1 MLILGLSASL
11 SSMVESVSKFVSSLS
26 ALSLISGDPGGGG
39 VFSVSCFIG
48 GSGVSGS

>member
-26 ALSLISGDPGGGG
+26 ALILISGDAGGG
-39 VFSVSCFIG
+39 VLSFSRFIG
-48 GSGVSGS
+48 GSGVSGL